1 MSTSQPH
8 EESSTGADAPTSLAT
23 LALVLG
29 ALSLIG
35 ARLLIAAAAVCA
47 VLAVVL
53 GAVALRHIRRD
64 TARGKKRAISA
75 VILGGLGV
83 VGVAIMIAS
92 FSA

>member
-1 MSTSQPH
+1 M
-8 EESSTGADAPTSLAT
+8 
-23 LALVLG
+23 LG
-29 ALSLIG
+29 VLSLIG

-53 GAVALRHIRRD
+53 GGVALRHIHRG
-64 TARGKKRAISA
+64 TARGRKRAITA

-92 FSA
+92 FGA

>member
-1 MSTSQPH
+1 MSTPQPRD
-8 EESSTGADAPTSLAT
+8 EPSTSGEAPTTLAS

-29 ALSLIG
+29 VLSLIG

-53 GAVALRHIRRD
+53 GAVALRHIRRG
-64 TARGKKRAISA
+64 TARGKKRAIAA

-83 VGVAIMIAS
+83 VGVAFMIAS
-92 FSA
+92 FGA